1 MKFVFSKSL
10 VLLLVALGLVQTTA
24 AHSLEAK
31 LDEKTGTI
39 TIHRDGLSK
48 PVVTQNAAAD
58 HRPYLHPITGP
69 DGKGVFTQYS
79 PGHHKHQTGIYW
91 GFTRVNGRDYFHN
104 PKGDYWKRKDVK
116 VLEARGVSVKWETVY
131 DLLDTDG
138 NAVLTETQ
146 RWSMTSENDR
156 HVLNLEWMGTGQTD
170 VTVGKY
176 PYGGLFVR
184 MPWKKG
190 IKGEAVNAARDTNR
204 RAEGKRAMWLDVG
217 MEIDGRDDWGHIAIF
232 DHHKNQGY
240 PQPWRV
246 DGQLGVGPVRA
257 RLGDWKIAK
266 GKTETIR
273 HQIQVYGGKL
283 NDKDL
288 TDRWKAYTG
297 QRGTYA
303 CLLYTS
309 DAADE

>member
-1 MKFVFSKSL
+1 MKFVLSKTL
-10 VLLLVALGLVQTTA
+10 VLPLVALDLVQSTA

-39 TIHRDGLSK
+39 TIHRDGLAK

-116 VLEARGVSVKWETVY
+116 VLEARGESVKWETVY
-131 DLLDTDG
+131 DLLDADG

-146 RWSMTSENDR
+146 RWSMSSENDR

-217 MEIDGRDDWGHIAIF
+217 MEIDGRDDWVTSPFSIITKTRATRSRGGLMASLVLA
-232 DHHKNQGY
+232 
-240 PQPWRV
+240 RCA
-246 DGQLGVGPVRA
+246 LGWV
-257 RLGDWKIAK
+257 
-266 GKTETIR
+266 
-273 HQIQVYGGKL
+273 
-283 NDKDL
+283 
-288 TDRWKAYTG
+288 TG
-297 QRGTYA
+297 R
-303 CLLYTS
+303 
-309 DAADE
+309 